1 MRLNR
6 QLKPLALAI
15 TLSVVILLGLT
26 AAAAA
31 TATDAAIR
39 KKCLDQVQQH

>member
-31 TATDAAIR
+31 TTTDAAIR